1 MSFYP
6 RNRSFSYE
14 LKILCLVIGLLGAI
28 VVGAFIVGSP
38 AIGGFDMMR

>member
-14 LKILCLVIGLLGAI
+14 LKILSRYWAIGCYCS
-28 VVGAFIVGSP
+28 GAFIVGSP